1 MRRAG
6 FSFSFFFFYLV
17 FLVAHW
23 PFSGLLSLLGL
34 LWSDGKWEFVG
45 DVGKRGGWVLR
56 IDGEAAMGS
65 PLPW

>member
-1 MRRAG
+1 M
-6 FSFSFFFFYLV
+6 
-17 FLVAHW
+17 AHW